1 MEDNDKTPAATTDTA
16 PADNVHGNAQ
26 DAPGVIITLNTGG
39 KRLSTATGASRALK
53 PIATTSATA
62 TAESTACGQ

>member
-39 KRLSTATGASRALK
+39 KGCPPRRAL
-53 PIATTSATA
+53 P
-62 TAESTACGQ
+62 EP